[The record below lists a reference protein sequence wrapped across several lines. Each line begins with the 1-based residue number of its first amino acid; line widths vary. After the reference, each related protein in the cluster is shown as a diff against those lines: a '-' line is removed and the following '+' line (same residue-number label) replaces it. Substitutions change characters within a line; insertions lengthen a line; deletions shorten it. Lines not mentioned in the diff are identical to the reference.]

1 MFTKELILDYAD
13 KLLIGLSD
21 EEVNTLLKEF
31 DVINQ
36 NMEKINEIKG
46 LENTNPAHF
55 PQDCEISTLRDGNE
69 ERMIDIDKTLANCDK
84 FIDREVEVPK
94 VVE

>member
-1 MFTKELILDYAD
+1 MFTKELILNYAD

-21 EEVNTLLKEF
+21 EEVDMLLKEF

-46 LENTNPAHF
+46 LENINPAHF
-55 PQDCEISTLRDGNE
+55 PQDC
-69 ERMIDIDKTLANCDK
+69 
-84 FIDREVEVPK
+84 
-94 VVE
+94 

>member
-21 EEVNTLLKEF
+21 EEVDTLLKEF
-31 DVINQ
+31 DIINQ
-36 NMEKINEIKG
+36 NIEKINEING
-46 LENTNPAHF
+46 LENINPAHF
-55 PQDCEISTLRDGNE
+55 PQDCEISALRDGNE
-69 ERMIDIDKTLANCDK
+69 ERMVDIEKALSNCDK
-84 FIDREVEVPK
+84 YIDREVEVPK

>member
-1 MFTKELILDYAD
+1 MFTKELILNYAD

-21 EEVNTLLKEF
+21 EEVDMLLKEF

-46 LENTNPAHF
+46 LENINPAHF
-55 PQDCEISTLRDGNE
+55 PQDCEISALRDGNE
-69 ERMIDIDKTLANCDK
+69 ERMIDIDKALSNCDK

>member
-21 EEVNTLLKEF
+21 EEVDMLLKEF

-36 NMEKINEIKG
+36 NMENVKKALLICQQAI
-46 LENTNPAHF
+46 L
-55 PQDCEISTLRDGNE
+55 I
-69 ERMIDIDKTLANCDK
+69 
-84 FIDREVEVPK
+84 
-94 VVE
+94 